1 MVYGSCYYMY
11 NYMFMVFWFKLGGG
25 LVVKRLWYSVMY
37 VNFIY
42 IIYGMYRNIKIY
54 VLVMRYRM
62 YILIMDVIM
71 FCLRYIIDYIFLG
84 FLLFYYLF
92 FIYKL
97 VFLKRGVI
105 FVVDDFIN
113 NIFWFSYEKIIYN

>member
-1 MVYGSCYYMY
+1 
-11 NYMFMVFWFKLGGG
+11 
-25 LVVKRLWYSVMY
+25 MY

-42 IIYGMYRNIKIY
+42 IIYRMYKNIKIY

-62 YILIMDVIM
+62 YILIMDVIT
-71 FCLRYIIDYIFLG
+71 FRLRYMIDYIFLG

-113 NIFWFSYEKIIYN
+113 NIF

>member
-1 MVYGSCYYMY
+1 
-11 NYMFMVFWFKLGGG
+11 
-25 LVVKRLWYSVMY
+25 
-37 VNFIY
+37 
-42 IIYGMYRNIKIY
+42 
-54 VLVMRYRM
+54 M
-62 YILIMDVIM
+62 YILIMDVIT
-71 FCLRYIIDYIFLG
+71 FRLRYIIDYIFLG

-113 NIFWFSYEKIIYN
+113 NIF

>member
-1 MVYGSCYYMY
+1 
-11 NYMFMVFWFKLGGG
+11 
-25 LVVKRLWYSVMY
+25 
-37 VNFIY
+37 
-42 IIYGMYRNIKIY
+42 
-54 VLVMRYRM
+54 M